1 MRILLLLLI
10 TVLTA
15 CTTVSR
21 QINFNQVTVIREG
34 ITTQQEVMDLL
45 GLPDRVTSDNEGNV
59 TMSYGNAPDGA
70 DTESK
75 FVMIVL
81 RDDIVQQIV
90 SSPSSVRAG
99 KSADMPGTEAD
110 KRPK

>member
-1 MRILLLLLI
+1 MRILLLLSI

-45 GLPDRVTSDNEGNV
+45 GLPDKVTSDDQGNV
-59 TMSYGNAPDGA
+59 TMSYGNERNDTA
-70 DTESK
+70 TESK

-81 RDDIVQQIV
+81 RDDIVQRVV
-90 SSPSSVRAG
+90 SSPSRGAG
-99 KSADMPGTEAD
+99 IPGGEEN